1 MTRESSRSCKWLMRP
16 MQVRLE
22 QMSFPAKSSQSDV
35 RAMAVGILPVAE
47 VSKMSRENR
56 RQWTCDKASPVAA
69 VMLHLR
75 VRYVSK
81 AAILTLRVP
90 VVPIENRS
98 PA

>member
-1 MTRESSRSCKWLMRP
+1 

-22 QMSFPAKSSQSDV
+22 QMSFPGKK
-35 RAMAVGILPVAE
+35 LAE
-47 VSKMSRENR
+47 RCSRDRGRHLAGGRGSKMSRENR